1 MPPVRPKDGRNY
13 RAELAL
19 ATLQGV
25 LGVYATQILRLT
37 WWGQIFFVVGSIAGT
52 SVFVGVVTRR
62 RHGTPGHGRSFV
74 EGLVRLQ
81 VGALKWLVAGL
92 PGVAVTLLAFG
103 TVWIASGHSCA
114 APGDLRI
121 LTAEENIPALTDASS
136 RYVAERS
143 GDGCRNAIVTISA
156 GSATQDIETGFTR
169 GWRMAKAGSGAVA
182 YYGPRPDVWIPDT
195 TAAAVEAQNYV
206 GNFSGDQN
214 DRAVLDIGDTVG
226 TSPMVVAVFGPSFSP
241 PGSVPGSLDALYG
254 ALSRGRVGV
263 PTRPSAKTSEAALVA
278 TPVLSVATQRG
289 YGVSALEAEKLMSS
303 GGSVA
308 GDAAAMLCR
317 FRAQDLANGRPPAHA
332 AVVVP
337 EITLARYDNNAA
349 IGTGTGCASGH
360 RAPEDRRRFPSPA
373 WRMYPYYADD
383 LPLLDHPFV
392 HVRWPGESNAAR
404 DHLVEDFRS
413 WLVAHSPGTGGF
425 RTAGGELPPSGADWL
440 RELSGLYDSTRVV
453 PTRVGGK
460 GAPNTEA
467 GRAAA
472 ARQWTAADNVY
483 RAGRPPVSLEIL
495 FDVSGSMATPLGDG
509 EPRLFRAQE
518 IVRSVLRSTRNDDKI
533 QVAEFSDRAPLRL
546 DPGPDDGY
554 PPGDRDV
561 LRERIQDERTTGS
574 DRPLVAAIS
583 DAAKQVGDS
592 GDLVVLTDG
601 QLASTNPNAAAEAVA
616 LHRAHPDLRVHIVLT
631 GPKNCGDDL
640 IERIAG
646 ALGPHTCVDGSV
658 GAPADAAD
666 AALAAVL
673 WGDGR

>member
-37 WWGQIFFVVGSIAGT
+37 WWGQIFIVVGSIAGT

-74 EGLVRLQ
+74 EGLVRVQ

-241 PGSVPGSLDALYG
+241 PGSVPGSLDALSG
-254 ALSRGRVGV
+254 ALSRGRAGV
-263 PTRPSAKTSEAALVA
+263 PTRPPAKTSEAALAA
-278 TPVLSVATQRG
+278 TPVLS
-289 YGVSALEAEKLMSS
+289 
-303 GGSVA
+303 
-308 GDAAAMLCR
+308 
-317 FRAQDLANGRPPAHA
+317 
-332 AVVVP
+332 
-337 EITLARYDNNAA
+337 
-349 IGTGTGCASGH
+349 
-360 RAPEDRRRFPSPA
+360 
-373 WRMYPYYADD
+373 
-383 LPLLDHPFV
+383 
-392 HVRWPGESNAAR
+392 
-404 DHLVEDFRS
+404 
-413 WLVAHSPGTGGF
+413 
-425 RTAGGELPPSGADWL
+425 
-440 RELSGLYDSTRVV
+440 
-453 PTRVGGK
+453 
-460 GAPNTEA
+460 
-467 GRAAA
+467 
-472 ARQWTAADNVY
+472 
-483 RAGRPPVSLEIL
+483 
-495 FDVSGSMATPLGDG
+495 
-509 EPRLFRAQE
+509 
-518 IVRSVLRSTRNDDKI
+518 
-533 QVAEFSDRAPLRL
+533 
-546 DPGPDDGY
+546 
-554 PPGDRDV
+554 
-561 LRERIQDERTTGS
+561 
-574 DRPLVAAIS
+574 
-583 DAAKQVGDS
+583 
-592 GDLVVLTDG
+592 
-601 QLASTNPNAAAEAVA
+601 
-616 LHRAHPDLRVHIVLT
+616 
-631 GPKNCGDDL
+631 
-640 IERIAG
+640 
-646 ALGPHTCVDGSV
+646 
-658 GAPADAAD
+658 
-666 AALAAVL
+666 
-673 WGDGR
+673 